1 MTIQKTIT
9 INTVKVLVL
18 AKQENGEFKQVHGI
32 VEFIG
37 KYSIRKLKK
46 AIADKY
52 QARQYIVENISTKQC
67 VYVMDEVK
75 FMTNATLIKT
85 IEE

>member
-18 AKQENGEFKQVHGI
+18 SKDEAGKYRQVHGI

-37 KYSIRKLKK
+37 RFSARKLKK
-46 AIADKY
+46 AIAVKY
-52 QARQYIVENISTKQC
+52 QAKQYIVEAISTKQC

>member
-18 AKQENGEFKQVHGI
+18 AKNEAGKYRQVHGT

-37 KYSIRKLKK
+37 KFSTRKLKK
-46 AIADKY
+46 AIANKY
-52 QARQYIVENISTKQC
+52 QAKQYIVEAISTKQC
-67 VYVMDEVK
+67 VYGIDEVK